1 MKTALFLAA
10 FLASASIA
18 FAQDEK
24 PQSIPFEGGNFTVTQ
39 NEDFEKILTF
49 DGKELARN
57 YVVYYD
63 RTVEL
68 GDVKVALFAVGDG
81 GNACGPAQLMVWK
94 DDGGEI
100 QTESVGEDDCGAP
113 PPAVTQDTIFFVP
126 YLMPGDEAPVR
137 SWSPSEGL
145 KISGNLVFTT
155 QPGTGWADLDP
166 KKLGHIME
174 IFTNEDVYNVSKTLL
189 GDALGDVTTGLIVGS
204 EPETLASGVIY
215 ARGCVP
221 HACGSSDAF
230 MAVDAANKKLYFA
243 QQGDK
248 PVPAAW
254 PALDEW
260 PADIHEAMTQAL
272 APQQ

>member
-10 FLASASIA
+10 FLSSAGVA
-18 FAQDEK
+18 LAQDEK

-57 YVVYYD
+57 YAVYYD

-68 GDVKVALFAVGDG
+68 GNVKVALFAVGDG

-94 DDGGEI
+94 DEGGKI
-100 QTESVGEDDCGAP
+100 QTQSVGEDECGAP
-113 PPAVTQDTIFFVP
+113 SPAVTQDTIFFVP

-137 SWSPSEGL
+137 SWSPTEGL
-145 KISGNLVFTT
+145 KISGNLVFTP
-155 QPGTGWADLDP
+155 QPGTKWADLDP

-174 IFTNEDVYNVSKTLL
+174 IFTNEDVYNASKTLL
-189 GDALGDVTTGLIVGS
+189 GDALGDVTTGLVVGS
-204 EPETLASGVIY
+204 EPEMLASGVIY

-243 QQGDK
+243 QQDDK
-248 PVPAAW
+248 PEPAEW

-260 PADIHEAMTQAL
+260 PGDIRDAMKQAL